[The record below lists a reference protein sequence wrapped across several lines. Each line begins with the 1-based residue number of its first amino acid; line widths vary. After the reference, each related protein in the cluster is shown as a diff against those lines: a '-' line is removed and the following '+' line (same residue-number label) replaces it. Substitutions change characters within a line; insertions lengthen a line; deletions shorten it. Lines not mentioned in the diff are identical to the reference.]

1 MTNPHLADR
10 VNFADF
16 HNRIRLADELDVFS
30 VDRTEHRNRREAQA
44 LGAATLET
52 AYRALGLER
61 RREHNRIA
69 AEMEAHLT
77 SGVWAKSTG
86 EYSARCRTRDRE
98 VLRAVW
104 LNEGAV
110 S

>member
-1 MTNPHLADR
+1 MTNPHIDRCSFRGFHSRILLAS
-10 VNFADF
+10 AG
-16 HNRIRLADELDVFS
+16 VFS

-104 LNEGAV
+104 LGDV
-110 S
+110 L